1 MAIEK
6 RLDTV
11 NIRMRESMVDAIV
24 CLAREEGIDR
34 SKWVCRLI
42 ESALQEERKKYLAL
56 HSIFGKDGVYGKE
69 NSVLQSNTDD
79 FESENANPAR
89 K

>member
-1 MAIEK
+1 MAVEK

-11 NIRMRESMVDAIV
+11 NIRMRESMVDAID
-24 CLAREEGIDR
+24 CLAREEGIDS

-56 HSIFGKDGVYGKE
+56 HSIFGHGGVYGKE
-69 NSVLQSNTDD
+69 NSALQRNTP
-79 FESENANPAR
+79 ESESEFSD
-89 K
+89 